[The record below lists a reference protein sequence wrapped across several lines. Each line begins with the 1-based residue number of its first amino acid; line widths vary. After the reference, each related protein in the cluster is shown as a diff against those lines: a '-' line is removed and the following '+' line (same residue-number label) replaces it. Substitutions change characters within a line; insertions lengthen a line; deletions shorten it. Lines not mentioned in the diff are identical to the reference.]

1 MLSVNLMLRTASLF
15 TRVETTLYSSQIHA
29 RLLAAPPPLQ
39 HLALSVP
46 YTVRLSSE
54 YVFQLILICVHVR

>member
-15 TRVETTLYSSQIHA
+15 TRVETILYSSQIHA
-29 RLLAAPPPLQ
+29 RLLAAPPPHQ